1 LSFSV
6 CGFSSVLLVGSS
18 LIDLGLI
25 LREEDMR
32 KTFWGSL
39 QERQREGGHPQTE
52 ERSDMGER
60 RP

>member
-6 CGFSSVLLVGSS
+6 GGFSSVLLVGSS

-32 KTFWGSL
+32 KTFRGSL
-39 QERQREGGHPQTE
+39 QERQCEGGHPRTE